1 MRINID
7 KATKDLFVNLVF
19 SLIVSICCVLAYDRF
34 FVPNLP
40 KIYVID
46 VAKMET
52 DIRREII
59 ALAYNNNGI
68 PIDANF
74 VTSEIEKLVQFIEQV
89 GVKNQALIFRKDNL
103 IADGTNVKDIT
114 QQVFEMYIK
123 TLKDRK

>member
-1 MRINID
+1 MKINLD
-7 KATKDLFVNLVF
+7 KTTKDLLVNLIF
-19 SLIVSICCVLAYDRF
+19 SLIISLCCVLAYDRF
-34 FVPNLP
+34 FIPSLP

-89 GVKNQALIFRKDNL
+89 GIKNQALIFRKDNL
-103 IADGTNVKDIT
+103 IADGANVKDIT
-114 QQVFEMYIK
+114 QQVFEMYVK
-123 TLKDRK
+123 SLKDKK